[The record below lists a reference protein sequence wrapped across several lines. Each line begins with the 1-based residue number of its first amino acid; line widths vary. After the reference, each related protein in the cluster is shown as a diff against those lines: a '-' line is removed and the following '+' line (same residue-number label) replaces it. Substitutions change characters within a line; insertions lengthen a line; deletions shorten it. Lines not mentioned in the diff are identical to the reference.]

1 MNIQNK
7 NKPVYAFIDSQN
19 LNLGVRSLRWELDY
33 NKFFIYLKDKYKV
46 AKAFIFIGMVP
57 GNETL
62 YEALSGMGYT
72 LIYKPTL
79 EYSKDGEK
87 HTKGNVDAELVLQ
100 TMIEWDNFDKAII
113 VSGDGDF
120 YCLIE
125 HLHNKQKLFKLITP
139 NAKYSSHL
147 RKFANYIVRVSQF
160 RSKVAKTKTPRPMNG
175 QKHSTKPQITNIIS
189 SKSQKISR
197 KAGKG
202 FVLLT
207 PKG

>member
-1 MNIQNK
+1 MNKQNT
-7 NKPVYAFIDSQN
+7 NKPIYAFIDSQN

-62 YEALSGMGYT
+62 YTALESMGYS

-100 TMIEWDNFDKAII
+100 TMIEWNNFDKAII

-125 HLHNKQKLFKLITP
+125 HLDKNQKLLKLITP

-160 RSKVAKTKTPRPMNG
+160 RSKVAKTKTQKPQNG
-175 QKHSTKPQITNIIS
+175 QNARPRTNTNNTRSQHQKPS
-189 SKSQKISR
+189 H

-202 FVLLT
+202 FVVLP
-207 PKG
+207 PKA